1 MRIVIQREIEQG
13 HTPENEVQIYT
24 WMNATLG
31 ELTQLIKEVN
41 PDTRRRGTIFF
52 FNFASH
58 GTYGMGWDCP
68 IPRGALVAIL
78 QKRQEQVVSNPR
90 RDRLPQ
96 QSSEDNNKRRSGPA
110 NEKNGGGL
118 VRSAQKK

>member
-41 PDTRRRGTIFF
+41 PDTRRIEKTENGQLRSDDQMQLAHKRFRI
-52 FNFASH
+52 ADSLDVAIRAPR
-58 GTYGMGWDCP
+58 GMGWDAKNHP
-68 IPRGALVAIL
+68 MGRLKY
-78 QKRQEQVVSNPR
+78 QMFFKVSNFF
-90 RDRLPQ
+90 DYH
-96 QSSEDNNKRRSGPA
+96 RS
-110 NEKNGGGL
+110 
-118 VRSAQKK
+118 

>member
-1 MRIVIQREIEQG
+1 
-13 HTPENEVQIYT
+13 
-24 WMNATLG
+24 
-31 ELTQLIKEVN
+31 
-41 PDTRRRGTIFF
+41 
-52 FNFASH
+52 
-58 GTYGMGWDCP
+58 MGWDCP

-118 VRSAQKK
+118 NKTLCIIVHRLFSLLVLQMLVCVRTHV